1 MKIKY
6 YIYILEKYLTMPK
19 KGNVRHKGKLITI
32 RDYKALMKQ
41 KAKKESKPKPKKK
54 ST

>member
-6 YIYILEKYLTMPK
+6 YIYILEKLLTMPK
-19 KGNVRHKGKLITI
+19 KVMLKKCKLITVK
-32 RDYKALMKQ
+32 DYKALMKQ
-41 KAKKESKPKPKKK
+41 KAKKESKPKKKKK